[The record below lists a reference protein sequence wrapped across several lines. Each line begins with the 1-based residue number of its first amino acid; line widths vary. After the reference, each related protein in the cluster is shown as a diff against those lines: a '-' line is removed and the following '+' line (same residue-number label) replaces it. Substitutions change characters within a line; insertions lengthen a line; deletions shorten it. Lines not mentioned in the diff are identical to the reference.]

1 MQRQSFL
8 CHLVSGRENQLLTNM
23 WLADGYHS
31 AKKMVPITPCSVPQV
46 MIAGVSMIMVEKFKG
61 LEEEVG
67 QTVINLKRDNLNVDD
82 TSKQL
87 YSASYREDLSLV
99 AKQMAAMIPLSAQAL
114 YAFVWIAVE

>member
-1 MQRQSFL
+1 MQRQTFL

-87 YSASYREDLSLV
+87 YSASSREDLSLV

-114 YAFVWIAVE
+114 YAFVWIAVV